1 MRKLFTLTIV
11 FLGTLVISMANAQQ
25 ASFKPYQK
33 GDWAT
38 ILKSGNGKPVVVH
51 FWGVTCPACVKE
63 MPQWGAFTKANPNV
77 NIIFVQADDVSLD
90 SMKKMIKK
98 AGLESA
104 KNYYVNGPFD
114 ERVRYEIDPQ
124 WHGETPTTFLI
135 DQNGKQTRKT
145 GTIDFRQL
153 KSGLLNRV

>member
-1 MRKLFTLTIV
+1 
-11 FLGTLVISMANAQQ
+11 
-25 ASFKPYQK
+25 
-33 GDWAT
+33 
-38 ILKSGNGKPVVVH
+38 
-51 FWGVTCPACVKE
+51 
-63 MPQWGAFTKANPNV
+63 MPQWGAFTKANPNA

-90 SMKKMIKK
+90 SMNKMIKK

-153 KSGLLNRV
+153 KSGLLSGV